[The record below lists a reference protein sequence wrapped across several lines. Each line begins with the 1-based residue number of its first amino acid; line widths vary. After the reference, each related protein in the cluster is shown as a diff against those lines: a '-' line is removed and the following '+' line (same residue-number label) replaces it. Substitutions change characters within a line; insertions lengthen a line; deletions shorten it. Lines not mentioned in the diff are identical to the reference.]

1 MTLPSSAR
9 LALVAVAL
17 ALPLAAC
24 GGGRSD
30 STTAAQQTGTQQTE
44 AQQTESGTTQPNVE
58 PTGTEAAGPAQGG
71 ISVHSAALPIGL
83 NPDDSSNDMCVGVNA
98 NGPLAELPDGVGIRV
113 TGVTFDRPDLFTPG
127 GRDCGGDNCAN
138 YTFRIDAK
146 SCSFHVTA
154 NGTGQTAQVSV
165 LGEMDCPAGHA
176 QTCADLESS
185 GSSQPLRQ
193 PEGNTDTTTDTTTT
207 DSTTTDTT
215 TG

>member
-154 NGTGQTAQVSV
+154 NGTGQTQI
-165 LGEMDCPAGHA
+165 
-176 QTCADLESS
+176 CADLESS
-185 GSSQPLRQ
+185 GGSQPLRQ